1 MFNLLAN
8 DSEVSFTSPRTTAYL
23 VIGDSVEVQS
33 YVIRVSDL
41 GRHRMWRQQSVSCHH
56 EEYVTHQLLVE
67 LSSNEITTQNS
78 RMTLFAAAF
87 NRHRLKV
94 IHSYDTM

>member
-41 GRHRMWRQQSVSCHH
+41 GRHRM
-56 EEYVTHQLLVE
+56 
-67 LSSNEITTQNS
+67 
-78 RMTLFAAAF
+78 
-87 NRHRLKV
+87 
-94 IHSYDTM
+94 